1 MTAATMTKEPP
12 MVSERVKF
20 INHAGK
26 EILFLDFSGCTTN
39 EVLATIEESK
49 QVIRTRPEGSV
60 LTLTDVTNARFNEDI
75 TERMKEFTAHNKPY
89 VKAAAIIGISGIK
102 KIIFEAVMMFSKRKI
117 HIFESIHEAK
127 EWLVINS

>member
-1 MTAATMTKEPP
+1 MSSATMTKETP
-12 MVSERVKF
+12 VSERVKF

-26 EILFLDFSGCTTN
+26 DILFLDFSGCTMN

-49 QVIRTRPEGSV
+49 QFIRTRPEGSV
-60 LTLTDVTNARFNEDI
+60 LTLTDVTNARFNEHI

-89 VKAAAIIGISGIK
+89 VKAAAIIGIVGIK

-117 HIFESIHEAK
+117 HIFENIHEAK